1 MSYNNTSIKVLEG
14 LQAVR
19 ERPGMYIGNT
29 NTEGLHHMLWE
40 VVDNSIDEHL
50 AGHASDIWVTLHT
63 DGSASVK
70 DNGRGIP
77 VDLHEKGIPTLRLI
91 LTTLH
96 AGGKFDNNAYKTS
109 GGLHG
114 VGSSVVNALSSKM
127 TADVYQDGLVYSDTY
142 KNGGIP
148 TTNLKQNQLPHRPA
162 ANHPDGTLIRFWP
175 DETIFE
181 TTQWDSAFIQR
192 RLHEKAY
199 LNSGLRIH
207 FTDEAPLKKKETD
220 ESVEP
225 TTITFEETNG
235 LIDFLT
241 VHTKEWK
248 PLTEPLLLQ
257 GTSHGIEIEIALM
270 HNQTSAETVL
280 SYVNGVP
287 TVQGGT
293 HVSGLRSGFT
303 RLINSYVK
311 DLNLNKDTFKGTDIR
326 SGLLAIL
333 SIKHPDPQFEGQTK
347 GKLGS
352 TDARSA
358 VEEVVLKSGREAYNV
373 RVMDVKTIVQ
383 HANRMQKLHKKEE
396 ALHKSL
402 ETKESKLQVNGKLA
416 NCSSRNPKERE
427 LYIVEGDSAG
437 GTTKQGRDRRT
448 QAVLP
453 LRGKVLNVEK
463 SSLKNALKNKEISSL
478 YSALGAGVG
487 ESFDVNKLKFDKIVL
502 LTDADV
508 DGSHI
513 RVLLLTLFYR
523 LSPDLILDGHVYRG
537 VPPLYKVT
545 TSSTEQYLYSD
556 KELKIM
562 QKDGRIKIKSIQ
574 RYKGLGEMD
583 AEQLWETTMN
593 PDTRLLEQITIDDID
608 DANDV
613 TEQLMGTKTEPRR
626 EFITTFGQSFD
637 K

>member
-1 MSYNNTSIKVLEG
+1 MAYNNKSIKVLEG

-29 NTEGLHHMLWE
+29 NTEGLHHLLWE
-40 VVDNSIDEHL
+40 VVDNAIDEHL
-50 AGHASDIWVTLHT
+50 AGHADEIKVTLHK
-63 DGSASVK
+63 DGSASVS

-77 VDLHEKGIPTLRLI
+77 VDMHEKGIPTLRLI

-96 AGGKFDNNAYKTS
+96 AGGKFDSDSYKTS

-114 VGSSVVNALSSKM
+114 VGSSVVNALSSDMKA
-127 TADVYQDGLVYSDTY
+127 TVFKDGYKYTDTY
-142 KNGGIP
+142 AHGGTPQTRLSNG
-148 TTNLKQNQLPHRPA
+148 QLPKEASPDV
-162 ANHPDGTLIRFWP
+162 PDGTIIQFTP
-175 DETIFE
+175 DDTIFE
-181 TTQWDSAFIQR
+181 TTKWDRETIKHR
-192 RLHEKAY
+192 MHEKAF
-199 LNSGLRIH
+199 LNRGLTLH
-207 FTDEAPLKKKETD
+207 LVDERSEEVKTNTFIEEDGLLSFIKTQQKEQ
-220 ESVEP
+220 
-225 TTITFEETNG
+225 
-235 LIDFLT
+235 
-241 VHTKEWK
+241 KA
-248 PLTEPLLLQ
+248 LTEPFVIK
-257 GTSHGIEIEIALM
+257 GVSNDIEIELALM
-270 HNQTSAETVL
+270 HVRSAQESIL

-287 TVQGGT
+287 TPQGGT
-293 HVSGLRSGFT
+293 HVAGLRSGFT
-303 RLINSYVK
+303 RLINGYIK
-311 DLNLNKDTFKGTDIR
+311 DLSLYKDTFKGKEIR
-326 SGLLAIL
+326 SGLLAVL
-333 SIKHPDPQFEGQTK
+333 SIKHTDPQFEGQTK

-352 TDARSA
+352 TDARFA
-358 VEEVVLKSGREAYNV
+358 VEDVVLTAGREAYNV
-373 RVMDVKTIVQ
+373 RMNDVQAIVQ
-383 HANRMQKLHKKEE
+383 HAKRMITLHKKEE

-402 ETKESKLQVNGKLA
+402 ETKESRLQVNGKLA
-416 NCSSRNPKERE
+416 NCSSRNPRERE

-463 SSLKNALKNKEISSL
+463 TTLKSALKNKEISSL

-487 ESFDVNKLKFDKIVL
+487 DTFDPSKLKFDKIVL

-513 RVLLLTLFYR
+513 RVLLLTLFWR

-545 TSSTEQYLYSD
+545 TSSTEQYVYSD
-556 KELKIM
+556 KELK
-562 QKDGRIKIKSIQ
+562 QLQSDGRIKIKSIQ

-593 PDTRLLEQITIDDID
+593 PDTRVLEQITIDDID
-608 DANDV
+608 EANGI
-613 TEQLMGTKTEPRR
+613 TEQLMGTKTQPRR

-637 K
+637 N